1 MTGKKISESIKNEI
15 IHLYKHTGE
24 TTSTLAERYGVSNS
38 TISRMLKITL
48 PEQEYEV
55 LIASKRAARVPGTDT
70 VKQLTNP
77 KEIEPSLVVA
87 QPQTELKL
95 EQRLEEKNA
104 TPTPIIKRRSISSQL
119 EISVAA
125 DDSTRQNK
133 SPIETD
139 DYAERSA
146 KSDRNTLIIP
156 SNESNFAPPIS
167 KVIDSSSEQ
176 LALNNSSFPTW
187 EETSAIVAEMFAED
201 MLEEAEDSE
210 GLDDEDLDYSFNRQN
225 RSPIKTDDYAE
236 RSAKGDYAERSAK
249 GDYAERSA
257 KGDRN
262 TLIIPNTES
271 NFAPPI
277 SKAIAASTEQLTT
290 NNSSFPTA
298 EETSAIVAEMFAEDM
313 LEEAEDSEGL
323 DDEDLDYSDDDDDL
337 EEPTKIVKRPFASNV
352 LIQVLPLSEANLPKT
367 CYLVIDRLSELIT
380 RPLKEFGDLGQIPAQ
395 ETNQKTLPVFD
406 NHRVA
411 RRFSTKRDRVIKV
424 PDSKMLQKA
433 CPHLQAKGITRL
445 LVDGQVY
452 SLYPT

>member
-38 TISRMLKITL
+38 TISRMLKSTL

-55 LIASKRAARVPGTDT
+55 LIASKRAARVPATDT

-77 KEIEPSLVVA
+77 REIEPSLVVA

-95 EQRLEEKNA
+95 GHLEEKTA
-104 TPTPIIKRRSISSQL
+104 TSTPIIKRRSLSSQP
-119 EISVAA
+119 EIPVAI
-125 DDSTRQNK
+125 DDSTRQNRP
-133 SPIETD
+133 PIETE
-139 DYAERSA
+139 DYAEPSA
-146 KSDRNTLIIP
+146 KSDYAELSAKSDYAEPSAKSDYAEPSVKSDYAEPSVKSDYAEPSVKSDRNSTLIIP
-156 SNESNFAPPIS
+156 NTEINFAPPIS
-167 KVIDSSSEQ
+167 KVIASSSEQ
-176 LALNNSSFPTW
+176 LATNNLSFPTE
-187 EETSAIVAEMFAED
+187 EETSAIVAEM
-201 MLEEAEDSE
+201 
-210 GLDDEDLDYSFNRQN
+210 
-225 RSPIKTDDYAE
+225 
-236 RSAKGDYAERSAK
+236 
-249 GDYAERSA
+249 
-257 KGDRN
+257 
-262 TLIIPNTES
+262 
-271 NFAPPI
+271 
-277 SKAIAASTEQLTT
+277 LT
-290 NNSSFPTA
+290 
-298 EETSAIVAEMFAEDM
+298 EDM

-337 EEPTKIVKRPFASNV
+337 EEEPTKIVKRPSSSNV

-452 SLYPT
+452 SLYPN

>member
-1 MTGKKISESIKNEI
+1 MTGKKISESIKNDI

-77 KEIEPSLVVA
+77 REIEPSLVAA

-95 EQRLEEKNA
+95 ERLEEKTA
-104 TPTPIIKRRSISSQL
+104 TPTPTIKRRSITSQP
-119 EISVAA
+119 EIPVAI
-125 DDSTRQNK
+125 DDSTRQNRP
-133 SPIETD
+133 PIETD
-139 DYAERSA
+139 DYLEPSA
-146 KSDRNTLIIP
+146 KGDYPDPSAKGDRNTLIIP

-167 KVIDSSSEQ
+167 KVIASSDQ
-176 LALNNSSFPTW
+176 LTTNNLSFPTE
-187 EETSAIVAEMFAED
+187 EETSAIVAEM
-201 MLEEAEDSE
+201 L
-210 GLDDEDLDYSFNRQN
+210 
-225 RSPIKTDDYAE
+225 
-236 RSAKGDYAERSAK
+236 
-249 GDYAERSA
+249 
-257 KGDRN
+257 
-262 TLIIPNTES
+262 
-271 NFAPPI
+271 
-277 SKAIAASTEQLTT
+277 
-290 NNSSFPTA
+290 A
-298 EETSAIVAEMFAEDM
+298 EEM

-323 DDEDLDYSDDDDDL
+323 DDEDLDYSDDDEDL
-337 EEPTKIVKRPFASNV
+337 EEPTKIVKRPSASNV

-452 SLYPT
+452 SLYPS

>member
-55 LIASKRAARVPGTDT
+55 LIASKRAARVPGSDT

-119 EISVAA
+119 EISVAI
-125 DDSTRQNK
+125 DDSTRQNRP
-133 SPIETD
+133 PIED
-139 DYAERSA
+139 DYTERSA
-146 KSDRNTLIIP
+146 KSDYT
-156 SNESNFAPPIS
+156 
-167 KVIDSSSEQ
+167 
-176 LALNNSSFPTW
+176 
-187 EETSAIVAEMFAED
+187 
-201 MLEEAEDSE
+201 
-210 GLDDEDLDYSFNRQN
+210 
-225 RSPIKTDDYAE
+225 E
-236 RSAKGDYAERSAK
+236 RSAKS
-249 GDYAERSA
+249 
-257 KGDRN
+257 DRN

>member
-15 IHLYKHTGE
+15 IDLYKHTGE

-70 VKQLTNP
+70 VKQLTNLR
-77 KEIEPSLVVA
+77 EIEPSLVAA

-95 EQRLEEKNA
+95 EQLEEKTA
-104 TPTPIIKRRSISSQL
+104 TPTPTPTIKRRSISSQP
-119 EISVAA
+119 EIPVAI
-125 DDSTRQNK
+125 DDSTRQNRP
-133 SPIETD
+133 PIETD
-139 DYAERSA
+139 DYPEPSA
-146 KSDRNTLIIP
+146 KGDLNTLIIP

-167 KVIDSSSEQ
+167 KVIASSEQ
-176 LALNNSSFPTW
+176 PATNNLSFPTE
-187 EETSAIVAEMFAED
+187 EETSAIVAEM
-201 MLEEAEDSE
+201 L
-210 GLDDEDLDYSFNRQN
+210 
-225 RSPIKTDDYAE
+225 
-236 RSAKGDYAERSAK
+236 
-249 GDYAERSA
+249 
-257 KGDRN
+257 
-262 TLIIPNTES
+262 
-271 NFAPPI
+271 
-277 SKAIAASTEQLTT
+277 
-290 NNSSFPTA
+290 A
-298 EETSAIVAEMFAEDM
+298 EEM

-323 DDEDLDYSDDDDDL
+323 DDEDLDYSDDDEDL
-337 EEPTKIVKRPFASNV
+337 EEPTKIVKRPSASNV

-433 CPHLQAKGITRL
+433 CPHLHAKGITRL

-452 SLYPT
+452 SLYPS

>member
-1 MTGKKISESIKNEI
+1 MTGKKISESIKNDI

-77 KEIEPSLVVA
+77 REIEPSLVAA

-95 EQRLEEKNA
+95 ERLEEKIA
-104 TPTPIIKRRSISSQL
+104 TPTPTPTIKRRSISSQP
-119 EISVAA
+119 EIPVAI
-125 DDSTRQNK
+125 DDSTRQNRP
-133 SPIETD
+133 PIETD
-139 DYAERSA
+139 DYPEPSA
-146 KSDRNTLIIP
+146 KGDYPEPSAKGDYPEPSAKGDRNTLIIP

-167 KVIDSSSEQ
+167 KVIASSEQ
-176 LALNNSSFPTW
+176 LATNNLSFPTE
-187 EETSAIVAEMFAED
+187 EETSAIVAEM
-201 MLEEAEDSE
+201 L
-210 GLDDEDLDYSFNRQN
+210 
-225 RSPIKTDDYAE
+225 
-236 RSAKGDYAERSAK
+236 
-249 GDYAERSA
+249 
-257 KGDRN
+257 
-262 TLIIPNTES
+262 
-271 NFAPPI
+271 
-277 SKAIAASTEQLTT
+277 
-290 NNSSFPTA
+290 A
-298 EETSAIVAEMFAEDM
+298 EEM

-323 DDEDLDYSDDDDDL
+323 DDEDLDYSDDDEDL
-337 EEPTKIVKRPFASNV
+337 EEPTKIVKRPSASNV

-452 SLYPT
+452 SLYPS

>member
-1 MTGKKISESIKNEI
+1 MTGKKISESIKNDI

-70 VKQLTNP
+70 VRQLTNSR
-77 KEIEPSLVVA
+77 EIEPSLVVV
-87 QPQTELKL
+87 QPQRELKL
-95 EQRLEEKNA
+95 ERLEEKTA
-104 TPTPIIKRRSISSQL
+104 TPTPIIKRRSVGSQP
-119 EISVAA
+119 EIPVAI
-125 DDSTRQNK
+125 DDSTRQNRPPLETESYAESSAK
-133 SPIETD
+133 S

-146 KSDRNTLIIP
+146 KSDRNT
-156 SNESNFAPPIS
+156 ESDIASPIS

-176 LALNNSSFPTW
+176 LA
-187 EETSAIVAEMFAED
+187 
-201 MLEEAEDSE
+201 
-210 GLDDEDLDYSFNRQN
+210 
-225 RSPIKTDDYAE
+225 
-236 RSAKGDYAERSAK
+236 
-249 GDYAERSA
+249 
-257 KGDRN
+257 
-262 TLIIPNTES
+262 
-271 NFAPPI
+271 
-277 SKAIAASTEQLTT
+277 T
-290 NNSSFPTA
+290 NNSSFPTE

-337 EEPTKIVKRPFASNV
+337 EEPTKIVKRASSSNA

-452 SLYPT
+452 SLYPS

>member
-1 MTGKKISESIKNEI
+1 MTGKKISESIKNDI

-55 LIASKRAARVPGTDT
+55 LIASKRAARVPGRDT

-77 KEIEPSLVVA
+77 REIEPSLVVA
-87 QPQTELKL
+87 QPQAELKL
-95 EQRLEEKNA
+95 EQRLDEKNA
-104 TPTPIIKRRSISSQL
+104 PPTPVIKRRNVSSKL
-119 EISVAA
+119 EIPVAT
-125 DDSTRQNK
+125 DDSNRQNK
-133 SPIETD
+133 SLIETGD
-139 DYAERSA
+139 YAEPSATGDYAEPSATGDYAERSA
-146 KSDRNTLIIP
+146 TGDRNTLIIP
-156 SNESNFAPPIS
+156 STESNFAPPIS
-167 KVIDSSSEQ
+167 KVIASSSEQ
-176 LALNNSSFPTW
+176 LATNNLIPTE
-187 EETSAIVAEMFAED
+187 EET
-201 MLEEAEDSE
+201 
-210 GLDDEDLDYSFNRQN
+210 
-225 RSPIKTDDYAE
+225 
-236 RSAKGDYAERSAK
+236 
-249 GDYAERSA
+249 
-257 KGDRN
+257 
-262 TLIIPNTES
+262 
-271 NFAPPI
+271 
-277 SKAIAASTEQLTT
+277 
-290 NNSSFPTA
+290 
-298 EETSAIVAEMFAEDM
+298 AIVAEMFAEDM

-337 EEPTKIVKRPFASNV
+337 AEPTKIVKKSSSSNI

-424 PDSKMLQKA
+424 PDSKMLQKT

-452 SLYPT
+452 SLYPS

>member
-1 MTGKKISESIKNEI
+1 MTGKKISESIKNDI

-70 VKQLTNP
+70 VKQLTNSR
-77 KEIEPSLVVA
+77 EIEPSLVVA

-95 EQRLEEKNA
+95 EQLEEKTAN
-104 TPTPIIKRRSISSQL
+104 PTPIIKRRSISSQP
-119 EISVAA
+119 EIPVAI
-125 DDSTRQNK
+125 DDSNRQNK
-133 SPIETD
+133 SPIEKDDYAPSAKGDYAPSAKD

-146 KSDRNTLIIP
+146 KSDYAPSAKGDRNSTLSIP
-156 SNESNFAPPIS
+156 NAESNFAPPIS
-167 KVIDSSSEQ
+167 KVIASSSEQ
-176 LALNNSSFPTW
+176 LATDNLSFPT
-187 EETSAIVAEMFAED
+187 EE
-201 MLEEAEDSE
+201 
-210 GLDDEDLDYSFNRQN
+210 
-225 RSPIKTDDYAE
+225 
-236 RSAKGDYAERSAK
+236 
-249 GDYAERSA
+249 
-257 KGDRN
+257 
-262 TLIIPNTES
+262 ES
-271 NFAPPI
+271 
-277 SKAIAASTEQLTT
+277 
-290 NNSSFPTA
+290 SS
-298 EETSAIVAEMFAEDM
+298 IVAEMFAEDM

-337 EEPTKIVKRPFASNV
+337 EEPTKIVKKPSSSNV

-452 SLYPT
+452 SLYPS

>member
-1 MTGKKISESIKNEI
+1 MTGKKISESIKNDI

-77 KEIEPSLVVA
+77 REIEPSLVAA

-95 EQRLEEKNA
+95 ERLEEKAA
-104 TPTPIIKRRSISSQL
+104 TPTPTPTIKRRSISSQP
-119 EISVAA
+119 EIPVAI
-125 DDSTRQNK
+125 DDSTRQNRP
-133 SPIETD
+133 PIETD
-139 DYAERSA
+139 DYPEPSA
-146 KSDRNTLIIP
+146 K
-156 SNESNFAPPIS
+156 
-167 KVIDSSSEQ
+167 
-176 LALNNSSFPTW
+176 
-187 EETSAIVAEMFAED
+187 
-201 MLEEAEDSE
+201 
-210 GLDDEDLDYSFNRQN
+210 GDY
-225 RSPIKTDDYAE
+225 PE
-236 RSAKGDYAERSAK
+236 PSAKGDYAERSAK
-249 GDYAERSA
+249 GDYPEPSA

-262 TLIIPNTES
+262 TLIIPSTES

-277 SKAIAASTEQLTT
+277 SKVIASSEQLAT
-290 NNSSFPTA
+290 NNLSFPTE
-298 EETSAIVAEMFAEDM
+298 EETSAIVAEMLAEEM

-323 DDEDLDYSDDDDDL
+323 DDEDLDYSDDDEDL
-337 EEPTKIVKRPFASNV
+337 EEPTKIVKRPSASNV

-452 SLYPT
+452 SLYPS

>member
-1 MTGKKISESIKNEI
+1 MTGKKISESIKNDI

-77 KEIEPSLVVA
+77 REIEPSLVAA

-95 EQRLEEKNA
+95 ERLEEKAA
-104 TPTPIIKRRSISSQL
+104 TPTPTPTIKRRSISSQP
-119 EISVAA
+119 EIPVAI
-125 DDSTRQNK
+125 DDSTRQNRP
-133 SPIETD
+133 PIETD
-139 DYAERSA
+139 DYAEPSA
-146 KSDRNTLIIP
+146 K
-156 SNESNFAPPIS
+156 
-167 KVIDSSSEQ
+167 
-176 LALNNSSFPTW
+176 
-187 EETSAIVAEMFAED
+187 
-201 MLEEAEDSE
+201 
-210 GLDDEDLDYSFNRQN
+210 
-225 RSPIKTDDYAE
+225 DDYPEPSAKGDYPE
-236 RSAKGDYAERSAK
+236 PSAKGDYAERSAK
-249 GDYAERSA
+249 GDYPEPSA

-262 TLIIPNTES
+262 TLIIPSTES

-277 SKAIAASTEQLTT
+277 SKVIASSEQLAT
-290 NNSSFPTA
+290 NNLSFPTE
-298 EETSAIVAEMFAEDM
+298 EETSAIVAEMLAEEM

-323 DDEDLDYSDDDDDL
+323 DDEDLDYSDDDEDL
-337 EEPTKIVKRPFASNV
+337 EEPTKIVKKPSSSNV

-452 SLYPT
+452 SLYPS